1 MPDNIDHP
9 DNINQPNNVAKSDTA
24 RANGAMSHGPVT
36 PEGRARSS
44 CNSLRHGLT
53 AEAVVL
59 GTESHEQF
67 QFLLDSFLDRF
78 QPADGVELELVEA
91 MAAARWRLRRL
102 LAIETRIL
110 EIETLRRGDSLD
122 REFKPIDDTDRLAHG
137 FQHVADNDRS
147 LMVLTRYEA
156 TLNRTFDR
164 ALKQLT
170 QLQSAP
176 RPGPVMPAGPD
187 IHMGSFRSRTSPPS
201 LDLPDPCPSVSV
213 CEPAS
218 EPILPSPGVSSP
230 SGFGAADG
238 AISVGRFS

>member
-1 MPDNIDHP
+1 MPDNINHP
-9 DNINQPNNVAKSDTA
+9 DNTSHPDNNDPSDTARSETA

-44 CNSLRHGLT
+44 QNSLRHGLT

-59 GTESHEQF
+59 VTESQEEF

-78 QPADGVELELVEA
+78 RPADGVELELVEA

-102 LAIETRIL
+102 LAIETRIF

-122 REFKPIDDTDRLAHG
+122 REFKPIDDYDRLANA
-137 FQHVADNDRS
+137 FQHLADNDRS
-147 LMVLTRYEA
+147 LVVLSRYES

-176 RPGPVMPAGPD
+176 RPGAAKHV
-187 IHMGSFRSRTSPPS
+187 GSFRNSPDPPS
-201 LDLPDPCPSVSV
+201 RDLPDPCPAVPV

-218 EPILPSPGVSSP
+218 EPILPSSGAPSP
-230 SGFGAADG
+230 SRSGAASG